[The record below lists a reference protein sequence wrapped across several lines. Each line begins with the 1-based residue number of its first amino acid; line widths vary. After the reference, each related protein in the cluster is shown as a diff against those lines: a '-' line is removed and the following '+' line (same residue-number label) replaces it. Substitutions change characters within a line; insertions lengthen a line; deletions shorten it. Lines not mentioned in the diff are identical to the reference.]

1 MNDIDADNGNQPDL
15 QVSYLENNNV
25 SLKLQGN
32 WLMDQEIPSEKET
45 LSQILRRA
53 TIQSIQFDTK
63 MLGKWDNCL
72 LIFLRTIFLWAD
84 QQGIPVKTE
93 GLPQGV
99 QGLIRLAT
107 AVPIKDTG
115 QDPEESSLLS
125 KIGDV
130 SVKITQSSGET
141 LEFIGE
147 TFLSLARFL
156 RGKARFRMTD
166 LLQFIQQASAEA
178 LPIVTLITFLMGVIL
193 AFVGAVQ
200 LQQFGAEIFVA
211 DLVAIGMVRE
221 MAPLMTAIIMAGRS
235 GAAFAAQLGTMMV
248 NEEIDAFKTM
258 GFSPMD
264 FLVLPRLIALSLMFP
279 LLALYADFMGILGG
293 AVIGVTMLDISITQ
307 YFEQTRGALHVTHF
321 ALGLFKAVIYG
332 ALVAMAGC
340 MRGMQSGRSASAV
353 GSATT
358 SAVVTA
364 IVWIIVASAI
374 TTMIYSVL
382 GV

>member
-1 MNDIDADNGNQPDL
+1 MNDIDTDNGNQPDL
-15 QVSYLENNNV
+15 RVLHLEGDVV

-32 WLMDQEIPSEKET
+32 WLMEQEIPTEKDT
-45 LSQILRRA
+45 FSQILRRPS
-53 TIQSIQFDTK
+53 IQSITFDTK
-63 MLGKWDNCL
+63 LLGKWDNRL
-72 LIFLRTIFLWAD
+72 LIFLRTILLWAE
-84 QQGIPVKTE
+84 QQGISIKTE
-93 GLPQGV
+93 GLPESV
-99 QGLIRLAT
+99 RGLLRLST
-107 AVPIKDTG
+107 AVPVKDTG
-115 QDPEESSLLS
+115 HDPEESSLLS

-130 SVKITQSSGET
+130 SIKFTRSGEET

-147 TFLSLARFL
+147 TFLSFVRLL
-156 RGKARFRMTD
+156 RGKARFRMVD
-166 LLQFIQQASAEA
+166 LWYFIQQAGVEA

-200 LQQFGAEIFVA
+200 LKQFGAEIFVA

-279 LLALYADFMGILGG
+279 LLALYADFMGMLGG
-293 AVIGVTMLDISITQ
+293 AVIGISMLDLSFTQ
-307 YFEQTRGALHVTHF
+307 YFEQTRGALTITHF
-321 ALGLFKAVIYG
+321 TLGLIKAVIYG
-332 ALVAMAGC
+332 ALVAVAGC

-382 GV
+382 GI